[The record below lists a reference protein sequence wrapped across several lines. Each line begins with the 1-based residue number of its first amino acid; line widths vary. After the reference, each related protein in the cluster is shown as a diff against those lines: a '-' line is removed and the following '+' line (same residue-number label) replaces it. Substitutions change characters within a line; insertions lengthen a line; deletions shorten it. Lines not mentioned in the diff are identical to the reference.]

1 MSCIED
7 YPIIE
12 QAIQYGVDTIGQQ
25 NMMAIQLA
33 YVWIEGWLAAGGDG
47 TITEEDARI
56 IREGVRN
63 YYFM

>member
-12 QAIQYGVDTIGQQ
+12 QAIKYGVDAIGQE
-25 NMMAIQLA
+25 NAMTIQIA
-33 YVWIEGWLAAGGDG
+33 YFWIEGWLAAGGDG
-47 TITEEDARI
+47 TITEQDAHI

>member
-12 QAIQYGVDTIGQQ
+12 QAINFGVESIGQK
-25 NMMAIQLA
+25 NAMAIQIA
-33 YVWIEGWLAAGGDG
+33 YFWIEGWLAAGGDG

-56 IREGVRN
+56 IRNGVKN